1 MNSQNCPCST
11 AWWLKDSQS
20 SRHQKALQHESVQGF
35 CEIPT
40 DSAGHGSFPLHIQ
53 ASLTC
58 IADQVVD
65 AIHAKGG
72 LARQQ
77 SIPVLGREVGLQPED
92 SMHAG
97 GIHLHEAFVE
107 ARSDEIQLF
116 AEAGS
121 ITP

>member
-11 AWWLKDSQS
+11 AWWLKDHCL
-20 SRHQKALQHESVQGF
+20 RAIKKALHNPMCRAFG
-35 CEIPT
+35 EILT
-40 DSAGHGSFPLHIQ
+40 GSAGHGSFPLHIQ

-58 IADQVVD
+58 ITDQVVD
-65 AIHAKGG
+65 AIHAEGG
-72 LARQQ
+72 LARKQG
-77 SIPVLGREVGLQPED
+77 IPVLGREVGLQPED

-107 ARSDEIQLF
+107 AGSDEIQLF